1 MKKEII
7 CLLKKLP
14 LGFFVLFVSTSYG
27 NDMPSEPQ
35 VQSGNIIID
44 SSETNHLKINQK
56 TNKSVINWNSF
67 SIHEKGRVDFNMP
80 SSSSSSLNRVVGSTP
95 STISGKL
102 NSNGN
107 VFLINPN

>member
-1 MKKEII
+1 
-7 CLLKKLP
+7 
-14 LGFFVLFVSTSYG
+14 
-27 NDMPSEPQ
+27 MPSGPQ

-107 VFLINPN
+107 VFLINPNGVIISKVC